1 MAKIIV
7 LDTGREGDV
16 FNESFIK
23 DKAKE
28 LGILFGCEQGRCGT
42 CRSTVIEGMENLHEK
57 NDREINMGLEENERL
72 ICQCRIKLGVIKIRQ
87 F

>member
-7 LDTGREGDV
+7 LDTGREGEV
-16 FNESFIK
+16 SNESFIK
-23 DKAKE
+23 DKAEE
-28 LGILFGCEQGRCGT
+28 LGTIFGCKEGRCGT
-42 CRSTVIEGMENLHEK
+42 CKSKVVEGMENLHEK

-72 ICQCRIKLGVIKIRQ
+72 ICQCRIKSGVVKIRQ